1 VEHFCSHSGSRK
13 HIAPVLVAD
22 LTRLQDFAGEAKG
35 KGTAREDDTKRAVRK
50 NTWSS
55 ILRS

>member
-22 LTRLQDFAGEAKG
+22 LTKLQDFAGEAKG
-35 KGTAREDDTKRAVRK
+35 KGTAKEDVTKIAVRK
-50 NTWSS
+50 VT
-55 ILRS
+55 